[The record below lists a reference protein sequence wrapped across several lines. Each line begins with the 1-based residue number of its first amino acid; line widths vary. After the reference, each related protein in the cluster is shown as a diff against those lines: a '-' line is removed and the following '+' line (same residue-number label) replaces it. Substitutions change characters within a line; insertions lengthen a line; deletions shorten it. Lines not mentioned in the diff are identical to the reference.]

1 MIDAAEYWPTCNE
14 RQNQLHQYYSEM
26 ILIIYIY
33 IFLIRMILIKLKEG
47 SPCDM
52 NAEVF
57 FPISCQV
64 SSSVTRWNNEAQNV
78 NGKFQVNIHAL

>member
-1 MIDAAEYWPTCNE
+1 
-14 RQNQLHQYYSEM
+14 
-26 ILIIYIY
+26 
-33 IFLIRMILIKLKEG
+33 MILIKLKEG